1 MLALI
6 ELPLFEQAQEIV
18 SSQTVWEFLQSG
30 GPIMVPIALCSVV
43 ALAFAM
49 ERMIFLRRTNVAPAA
64 VTEAVE
70 MLHAG
75 RTDDAVART
84 KDVDAPA
91 VRILAAGLRREGMP
105 LEHIEH
111 AMEDQAKKE
120 MDKLRSNIRPLH
132 LIAAVTPLLG
142 LLGTVMGI
150 QDSFHLVVRAG
161 LGKPEHLASG
171 IEEALVT
178 TIAGLSVAIPSLLL
192 AFYLSSRVRGLMLR
206 VDALLSPVIEILTGH
221 TQKEPHHAT

>member
-6 ELPLFEQAQEIV
+6 ESALLEQAQEVV

-43 ALAFAM
+43 ALAFTM
-49 ERMIFLRRTNVAPAA
+49 ERLIFLRGSNVSPAG

-70 MLHAG
+70 MVHAG
-75 RTDDAVART
+75 RTGDALART
-84 KDVDAPA
+84 KELDAPA
-91 VRILAAGLRREGMP
+91 VRILTAGLRREGMP

-132 LIAAVTPLLG
+132 LIATITPLLG

-178 TIAGLSVAIPSLLL
+178 TIAGLTVAIPSLLL
-192 AFYLSSRVRGLMLR
+192 AFYLGARVRRLMLL
-206 VDALLSPVIEILTGH
+206 VDELLSPVIEVLTAH
-221 TQKEPHHAT
+221 TAKEPRHAT